1 MDGGR
6 KQVRAVLWLVIF
18 FAVLIWSVIRPYDLP
33 TWILE
38 VTPALIGL
46 AVLGITRR
54 RFPLTT
60 LSYVLILIFS
70 IILMVGG
77 HYTYARVPLFDT
89 FSTWFGWG
97 RNNYDKLGHF
107 AQGFVPAIIAREILL
122 RLAVV
127 NGRGWLNL
135 FVLSLCLAISA
146 LYELVEWSVAMV
158 SGEAAAAF
166 LGTQGYV
173 WDTQSDMAMALVGA
187 IAALLLLGRVH
198 DRQLARLARGG
209 RMDHA

>member
-1 MDGGR
+1 M
-6 KQVRAVLWLVIF
+6 RAALWLVIF
-18 FAVLIWSVIRPYDLP
+18 FAVLIWSVIQPHDML

-38 VTPALIGL
+38 VSPALIGL
-46 AVLGITRR
+46 VVLGITRR
-54 RFPLTT
+54 RFPLTA

-89 FSTWFGWG
+89 FSAWFGWG

-135 FVLSLCLAISA
+135 IVLSLCLAISA

-187 IAALLLLGRVH
+187 IAALLLLGRIH
-198 DRQLARLARGG
+198 DRQLARCGG
-209 RMDHA
+209 MDHA